1 MCFGFLN
8 DCSSSVAVLRIRA
21 AIPANPALIAISK
34 QLQPHERRCCA
45 RWDSA
50 RRLALSHTQLEIAI
64 SSQEKSMHESRG
76 FEVQR
81 NFLVTFKKRFLV
93 CQAVFLALLCMT
105 APALAQNSPLDKF
118 TVNTGVG
125 ATVPVGGLSQRLDNG
140 WNVNFGGGY
149 NFVPHFGVIA
159 EYMYNGLGVTRS
171 TLNAAS
177 VPDGNARI
185 HSVTLNPIVHINP
198 KGPLDA
204 YLIGGVGYYHRTVEF
219 TEPSTATVL
228 VFDPFFGFF
237 VPAVIPVN
245 RVIGRVVRDGF
256 GGNLGGGFT
265 YALGNSGVKLYTE
278 ARYHRA
284 NTGSVRTELVPVT
297 VGLRW

>member
-1 MCFGFLN
+1 
-8 DCSSSVAVLRIRA
+8 
-21 AIPANPALIAISK
+21 
-34 QLQPHERRCCA
+34 
-45 RWDSA
+45 
-50 RRLALSHTQLEIAI
+50 
-64 SSQEKSMHESRG
+64 MHESKG
-76 FEVQR
+76 CEAQR
-81 NFLVTFKKRFLV
+81 NLRVTVKKRFLP
-93 CQAVFLALLCMT
+93 CRAVFLALLCLT
-105 APALAQNSPLDKF
+105 APALAQNGVFNKF
-118 TVNTGVG
+118 TVNAGVG

-140 WNVNFGGGY
+140 WNFNLGGGY

-177 VPDGNARI
+177 VPDGNAHI
-185 HSVTLNPIVHINP
+185 HSVTLNPIVRMNP

-204 YLIGGVGYYHRTVEF
+204 YFIGGVGYYHRTVEF

-237 VPAVIPVN
+237 VPALIPVD

-256 GGNLGGGFT
+256 GGNLGLGFT
-265 YALGNSGVKLYTE
+265 YALGNSGMKVYTE

-284 NTGSVRTELVPVT
+284 DTGSVRTEFVPVT
-297 VGLRW
+297 VGVRW